1 MKKIASFITK
11 KKIWVIVFF
20 LAASIASA
28 FFVGKVKINYDISK
42 YLSSE
47 SETSLALKIVED
59 EFGDNG
65 NMQVMVNGV
74 DEGTSNDI
82 KKDIEELNYVLAV
95 NYDSTSENY
104 FKDNNAL
111 YVLIIDGDDYSE
123 HARSVSNDIQA
134 LLKDYETHYGGT
146 AIDKQRLQ
154 DAIQSEMVYI
164 IIASLCL
171 ASGILLLTSESWIE
185 PLLLLSVAGVAILIN
200 LGTNA
205 FFPSISYITNSI
217 SAILQLAL
225 SIDYS
230 IVLLNTYRKNKGELG
245 NEEAMKK
252 AIVEVVKPVSASGLT
267 TLAGLCALLFMSYRI
282 GFDIGIVLMK
292 GIVISLIT
300 SLTLLPGVILFYDKL
315 LVKTHKKSIKFSG
328 NFFTNIASKGNK
340 IIVPIGLVLISA
352 CAALN
357 FNNTYTY
364 SNQSNVDA
372 KIAETF
378 GENNQFMVVLPK
390 EKGSYENQE
399 AFIGEI
405 KEFKDKDDESPFVNY
420 SSYTNTVLESYDE
433 EKIEKNLE
441 VSQDEAK
448 MLLTLYN
455 LNQNPDRVKLSF
467 TEMVNYSDYLLSS
480 DEDAK
485 EFADESTKKTIK
497 KLVAV
502 EDLLNNENT
511 SKELYGRLSEYPLS
525 ELTGEVDSFSIDE
538 LYGLYFYESLDDSKV
553 PFDTMLDYVCY
564 VGENVDAFS
573 SVMDEATLSS
583 LKYVSASVDESVQN
597 AQTPMSQLAFRGYMY
612 QTYGT
617 AINEQEA
624 AAIYKAYFQSKGTE
638 EEETIP
644 YLDLMEFLVTIGK
657 ITDETSVS
665 QIQSAR
671 AQYNL
676 VTASYPYDEFLPTLG
691 QVIYASTGNVPTM
704 NVTSNDIK
712 MIYVSY
718 FDQAQAFTTSKMK
731 GSDFVS
737 YVKRL
742 YENDEYMKRQIDEA
756 LYEKICDLDSIN
768 ARFNDATTF
777 NYVSMCAELNS
788 LKDSLHVSLDTD
800 ELNEDMISGV
810 YVKYEISHDDA
821 LLNPVA
827 ASDLLAFVN
836 ENKGSNELLVKK
848 LDDEK
853 LSKIDDANDKLE
865 TADSLFKGENY
876 YRLLISMDL
885 AMEGEDTER
894 FVAYLKETATK
905 YFGED
910 SYIAGESVS
919 TNDLKQSFATDQ
931 IIISVVTIVS
941 ILLIVAFTFKSA
953 SLPLILVLVIQG
965 ACWIAFSINY
975 FTGPVFFMSY
985 IIASCILMGATVD
998 YGILMSSNYLENRK
1012 TMEKKEA
1019 LQLAIKRSLPTIFTS
1034 GLILTVCGFT
1044 ICLISS
1050 QASISSVGLLV
1061 GEGTLAA
1068 IILILFLLPSML
1080 YLLDKVIL
1088 KTTHQKK
1095 EKSN

>member
-65 NMQVMVNGV
+65 NMQVMVSGV
-74 DEGTSNDI
+74 DEDTSNNI
-82 KKDIEELNYVLAV
+82 KEDIEEVNYVLAV

-123 HARSVSNDIQA
+123 HARSVSNDVQA
-134 LLKDYETHYGGT
+134 LLKNYETYYGGT
-146 AIDKQRLQ
+146 AVDKQRLQ

-164 IIASLCL
+164 IVAAVFL
-171 ASGILLLTSESWIE
+171 ASGILLLTSESWVE
-185 PLLLLSVAGVAILIN
+185 PLLLLGTAGVAILVN

-252 AIVEVVKPVSASGLT
+252 AVVEVVKPVSASGLT

-300 SLTLLPGVILFYDKL
+300 SLTLLPGVILFCDKL
-315 LVKTHKKSIKFSG
+315 LTKTHKKSIKFSG
-328 NFFTNIASKGNK
+328 SFFTNIASKGSK

-357 FNNTYTY
+357 FSNTYTY

-378 GENNQFMVVLPK
+378 GQNNQFMVVFPK
-390 EKGSYENQE
+390 EKGNYENQE

-405 KEFKDKDDESPFVNY
+405 KEFKDKDGVSPFVNY

-441 VSQDEAK
+441 ISQDEAE

-455 LNQNPDRVKLSF
+455 LNQNPDRVKLTF
-467 TEMVNYSDYLLSS
+467 TEMVNYSDLLLNS
-480 DEDAK
+480 DADAK
-485 EFADESTKKTIK
+485 EFADESTKKTIE

-502 EDLLNNENT
+502 EDLLTNENT
-511 SKELYGRLSEYPLS
+511 SSELYRRLSDYPLN
-525 ELTGEVDSFSIDE
+525 EMTGEVDSFSIDE
-538 LYGLYFYESLDDSKV
+538 LYGLYFYESLADDKV
-553 PFDTMLDYVCY
+553 LFNTMLDYVCY
-564 VGENVDAFS
+564 VAENVDAFS
-573 SVMDEATLSS
+573 SAIDETTLSS
-583 LKYVSASVDESVQN
+583 LKLVSANVNESVQN
-597 AQTPMSQLAFRGYMY
+597 AITPMSQIAFRGYMY

-617 AINEQEA
+617 VVSEQEA
-624 AAIYKAYFQSKGTE
+624 AALYQAYFQTKGME

-665 QIQSAR
+665 QIQNAR

-676 VTASYPYDEFLPTLG
+676 VTASYPYDEFLSILG
-691 QVIYASTGNVPTM
+691 QVIYASTGSVPTM
-704 NVTSNDIK
+704 SVTNSDIK

-718 FDQAQAFTTSKMK
+718 FDQAQAFDTLKIK

-742 YENDEYMKRQIDEA
+742 YENDEYMKGQIGES
-756 LYEKICDLDSIN
+756 LYEKICDLDLIN
-768 ARFNDATTF
+768 AHFNDMARFNYADMYAK
-777 NYVSMCAELNS
+777 LNS
-788 LKDSLHVSLDTD
+788 LKDSLHVSLDVD

-810 YVKYEISHDDA
+810 YVKYEISHDNA

-836 ENKGSNELLVKK
+836 ENKDSNTLLIKK
-848 LDDEK
+848 LDEEK
-853 LSKIDDANDKLE
+853 LIKIDDSNAKLE
-865 TADSLFKGENY
+865 TAESLFKGKNY

-885 AMEGEDTER
+885 TMEGEDTER
-894 FVAYLKETATK
+894 FVTYLKKTATK
-905 YFGED
+905 YFGEN

-931 IIISVVTIVS
+931 IIISVVTVVS

-953 SLPLILVLVIQG
+953 SLPFILVLVIQG
-965 ACWIAFSINY
+965 ACWIAFSINH

-998 YGILMSSNYLENRK
+998 YGILMSTNYLENRK
-1012 TMEKKEA
+1012 TMEKKDA

-1044 ICLISS
+1044 ICFISS

-1068 IILILFLLPSML
+1068 IFLILFLLPSLL

-1088 KTTHQKK
+1088 KTTYRKK
-1095 EKSN
+1095 DKSN